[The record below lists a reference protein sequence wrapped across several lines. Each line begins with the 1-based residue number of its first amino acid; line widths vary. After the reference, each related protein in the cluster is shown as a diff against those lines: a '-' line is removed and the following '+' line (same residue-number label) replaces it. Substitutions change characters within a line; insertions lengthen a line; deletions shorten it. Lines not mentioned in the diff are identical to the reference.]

1 MRLPR
6 GIHPPPFQ
14 PDRRGA
20 LLAGLS
26 AASAAGLDLA
36 AARPASAG
44 LFGSKK
50 PASWERIPL
59 PVDPEVVLLDV
70 AFVPEQ
76 PSRGFLLGTRQTLL
90 RTDDSGRTWEKIP
103 IPGTEEGF
111 NYRLVS
117 VNFSGNEGWI
127 VGSPAILL
135 YTKDGGANWERTPL
149 SARLPGKPII
159 ITALGDGLA
168 EMTTDEGAIY
178 NTSDAGLNWKAKV
191 EETVEATLNRTVSS
205 GISGASYYTGSF
217 QNMARNAT
225 GEYVAVNQRG
235 NFFLTWSPGDAFW
248 TPRNR
253 NSARRIQNMGWT
265 PDGGLWMT
273 TRGGGIF
280 YNQGGLSEEFDER
293 RIPARGYGLL
303 DVSYSDENTAY
314 CVGGSGTLFKST
326 DKGQTWAKERT
337 EGKVGANLYDV
348 KFSPDGTAYV
358 LGNAA
363 VLLRSTGN

>member
-1 MRLPR
+1 
-6 GIHPPPFQ
+6 
-14 PDRRGA
+14 
-20 LLAGLS
+20 
-26 AASAAGLDLA
+26 
-36 AARPASAG
+36 
-44 LFGSKK
+44 
-50 PASWERIPL
+50 
-59 PVDPEVVLLDV
+59 VVLLDV

-280 YNQGGLSEEFDER
+280 YNQGGLSEEFEER

>member
-1 MRLPR
+1 M
-6 GIHPPPFQ
+6 
-14 PDRRGA
+14 
-20 LLAGLS
+20 
-26 AASAAGLDLA
+26 
-36 AARPASAG
+36 
-44 LFGSKK
+44 
-50 PASWERIPL
+50 
-59 PVDPEVVLLDV
+59 VLLDV

-280 YNQGGLSEEFDER
+280 YNQGGLSEEFEER